1 VVAVIVRE
9 GKLLVIRRS
18 QTVRAPGAFCFPGGA
33 MELNESE
40 EEALCREMLEEV
52 GVVVRPVRR
61 LHVSMTPWQVEVRW
75 WLAEIAAQADF
86 VLHPAEVE
94 SLHWQTPAELM
105 AMDALLESNRDF
117 LAAWQR
123 QEFTVDGLEW
133 PRPQQG

>member
-1 VVAVIVRE
+1 
-9 GKLLVIRRS
+9 
-18 QTVRAPGAFCFPGGA
+18 

-61 LHVSMTPWQVEVRW
+61 LLVSMTPWQVEVRW
-75 WLAEIAAQADF
+75 WLAEIAVEADF

-133 PRPQQG
+133 PRP